1 MCGIVGYSGPKE
13 PLPILINGLSR
24 LEYRGYDS
32 AGIAISDGNKITVE
46 KKEGK
51 LDVLKNHLKDSNIKG
66 NIGIGHTRWATH
78 GVPNDV
84 NAHPHSDNS
93 EEFAIIHNG
102 IIENYAEIKKD
113 LLEEGFEFKSDTDTE
128 VVAVELSRKW
138 NGQLLKTVTDVAK
151 TLEGTYALV
160 VTTTKEEGTIVAG
173 RLMSPLVLG
182 VGENE
187 VFLASDS
194 AAILEH
200 TNKMIFLE
208 NGDFVEI
215 KNGQYKLFDSEL
227 NEIEREIQEIDW
239 EVSEAE
245 KLGHDHFMY
254 KEILEQSE
262 VIERTISGRLETTSK
277 EIPIKQDEASKYE
290 KIWIVACGTAYHAG
304 LFGKDLFEKVLG
316 VPVSVELA
324 SEFRYREPIVGE
336 NDLGI
341 VISQSGETM
350 DTIAATELLKENGS
364 HVLALV
370 NVVGSSLARMA
381 DSVFYLHVGPEI
393 GVASTKAFTAQLSA
407 LLSLSIHL
415 ASVKKFISIEENK
428 KLCKEVMQ
436 APLLL
441 EQAIERSYSLKD
453 TAKAIINAKGVM
465 YLGRGTAFPLAL
477 EGALKFKEISYI
489 HAEGYPAGEMK
500 HGPLALIEKDLP
512 VVCIVPPGPLFHK
525 TISNIQEV
533 IARGGKIL
541 MITDDETLES
551 NSDNIWEV
559 FRLPKCPK
567 SIEAIVYSVPIHML
581 AYYTA
586 VELGNDVDQPRNLAK
601 SVTVE

>member
-32 AGIAISDGNKITVE
+32 AGIAISDGSKITIE

-51 LDVLKNHLKDSNIKG
+51 LDVLKEHLEDKQILG

-84 NAHPHSDNS
+84 NAHPHSDNND
-93 EEFAIIHNG
+93 EFAIIHNG

-113 LLEEGFEFKSDTDTE
+113 LINDGFKFNSDTDTE

-138 NGQLLKTVTDVAK
+138 NGNLLKTVVDVAK

-160 VTTTKEEGTIVAG
+160 VTTTKEEDTIVAG

-182 VGENE
+182 VGDNE

-200 TNKMIFLE
+200 TKKMIFLE

-215 KNGQYKLFDSEL
+215 KNGKYKLFDSEL
-227 NEIEREIQEIDW
+227 NEIQREIQEIDW

-245 KLGHDHFMY
+245 KSGYDHFMY

-262 VIERTISGRLETTSK
+262 VIERTLSGRLEASSD
-277 EIPIKQDEASKYE
+277 EIPIKLDEASKFE

-324 SEFRYREPIVGE
+324 SEFRYREPIVGK

-393 GVASTKAFTAQLSA
+393 GVASTKA
-407 LLSLSIHL
+407 
-415 ASVKKFISIEENK
+415 
-428 KLCKEVMQ
+428 
-436 APLLL
+436 
-441 EQAIERSYSLKD
+441 
-453 TAKAIINAKGVM
+453 
-465 YLGRGTAFPLAL
+465 YLGMLVSQLVIAKHWDAQNKLDVLFDEIAELPNLIDQTMACEGQIKEISEKIYKKNDIYFIGRGLDYALAA
-477 EGALKFKEISYI
+477 EGALKLKEISYL
-489 HAEGYPAGEMK
+489 HAEALAAGELK
-500 HGPLALIEKDLP
+500 HGTLALIEEGTP
-512 VVCIVPPGPLFHK
+512 VIVTASQNHLLDK
-525 TISNIQEV
+525 TTSNVQEV
-533 IARGGKIL
+533 IARGAYVIAIGDSESEKLENISNDYVAL
-541 MITDDETLES
+541 PES
-551 NSDNIWEV
+551 NEILTTV
-559 FRLPKCPK
+559 I
-567 SIEAIVYSVPIHML
+567 SIIPLQFI
-581 AYYTA
+581 AYHVA
-586 VELGNDVDQPRNLAK
+586 NKNGQSIDQPRNLAK